1 MKIDG
6 LLFTVGI
13 ILILAGVIGGI
24 AGWTSIDHDSYKT
37 AKEIYEKLYDNEI
50 AEASYISAKTIWI
63 SQVSLVLSSAIG
75 AIIGGLL
82 LLGIAKMIELQT
94 IMANVLSKTQ
104 DKTAA

>member
-1 MKIDG
+1 MQIDG

-24 AGWTSIDHDSYKT
+24 AGWTSIDHESYQT
-37 AKEIYEKLYDNEI
+37 AKEIYEDLYDNEI
-50 AEASYISAKTIWI
+50 AEASYVSAKTIWI

-82 LLGIAKMIELQT
+82 LLGIAKMIELQ
-94 IMANVLSKTQ
+94 IVIANTLAKTE

>member
-1 MKIDG
+1 M
-6 LLFTVGI
+6 VGI
-13 ILILAGVIGGI
+13 ILIIAGVIGGI
-24 AGWTSIDHDSYKT
+24 AGWNSIDHESYQS
-37 AKEIYEKLYDNEI
+37 AKKIFEELYDNEF

-63 SQVSLVLSSAIG
+63 SQVSMVLFSAIG

-94 IMANVLSKTQ
+94 LIANVLAKTA